1 VYSGAFY
8 GRKISRV
15 FEGQALLGIF
25 HHREHR
31 VHREKAKKPKK
42 KMLKQFRLKA
52 KVYDQ
57 RVEIKTKM
65 RACEPISK
73 TNFLCIEKIIFFLY
87 LSLSI

>member
-1 VYSGAFY
+1 
-8 GRKISRV
+8 
-15 FEGQALLGIF
+15 
-25 HHREHR
+25 
-31 VHREKAKKPKK
+31 
-42 KMLKQFRLKA
+42 MLKQFRLKA